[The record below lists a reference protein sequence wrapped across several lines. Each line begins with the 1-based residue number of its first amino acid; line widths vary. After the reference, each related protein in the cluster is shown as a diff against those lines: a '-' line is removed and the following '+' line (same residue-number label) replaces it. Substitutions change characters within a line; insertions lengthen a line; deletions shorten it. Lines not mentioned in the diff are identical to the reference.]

1 MSAAA
6 HIPLHE
12 YLATVYEPDAEYVDG
27 HIEERHVGEWLHNVV
42 QRAILFHF
50 FTREREWNIWA
61 IQEQRTQVAPTKVRL
76 PDVSVF
82 PRSLTPEDVWTRPQ
96 LIAIEV
102 LSPEDRQA
110 RMDER
115 IDNYRAFGVPHI
127 WIVDPEAR
135 AGWDVSDGNWTRR
148 ARFEVPGA
156 EMYLDLPELF
166 AQMDRDLS

>member
-1 MSAAA
+1 MASAA
-6 HIPLHE
+6 HIPLHQ

-27 HIEERHVGEWLHNVV
+27 RIEERNVGEWLHNVV

-50 FTREREWNIWA
+50 FTRERAWSIWA

-76 PDVSVF
+76 PDISVF

-102 LSPEDRQA
+102 LSPEDRRA

-127 WIVDPEAR
+127 WIVDPIAR
-135 AGWDVSDGNWTRR
+135 AAWDASDGTWTRC
-148 ARFEVPGA
+148 ARFEVSA
-156 EMYLDLPELF
+156 TEIYLDISELF
-166 AQMDRDLS
+166 SQLDRDLA

>member
-1 MSAAA
+1 MLTAAP
-6 HIPLHE
+6 IPLKE

-27 HIEERHVGEWLHNVV
+27 RIEERNAGEWLHNVV

-76 PDVSVF
+76 PDISVF

-96 LIAIEV
+96 LVAIEV
-102 LSPEDRQA
+102 LSPEDRRA

-115 IDNYRAFGVPHI
+115 IDNYRAFGVSHI
-127 WIVDPEAR
+127 CDRRPDRPRGLGCERR
-135 AGWDVSDGNWTRR
+135 ALDVSR
-148 ARFEVPGA
+148 AFRGPENGDVPRS
-156 EMYLDLPELF
+156 P
-166 AQMDRDLS
+166 